1 MSLEEVTKLMES
13 DSQLIYSGESWYVLF
28 IDSLN
33 QTCTLSNHPANYVG
47 TISVKSNVKIS
58 DLTR

>member
-1 MSLEEVTKLMES
+1 MGLEEVAKLMES
-13 DSQLIYSGESWYVLF
+13 DSQLTYNGELWYVLF
-28 IDSLN
+28 IDSLD

-47 TISVKSNVKIS
+47 KISIRSNVKIS